1 MNRCEKNASSFP
13 RTLKS
18 RVTGS
23 SFPNTEAFAGRISI
37 AHETSAT
44 GIGLPL
50 RSARIALITAP
61 LLLAACGKSAT
72 PPNAAEATHSA
83 TAATQNFV
91 AIARGKVDVEGGLI
105 HLASA
110 REGVVS
116 AVNATAGSTV
126 QSGDVLVALDE
137 KPAQIALDAAR
148 AELSAANAQAQL
160 LRAKLPASRTR
171 AARVAEALSAGA
183 TSGQSADDARQVLA
197 ELNAEIAV
205 AEAGIETA
213 RQKVKQA
220 DYELQAR
227 SLRAPL
233 GARIVTMTAHVG
245 DVVSPQS
252 GELVELL
259 PDKPRIIRAE
269 LNEGFVAQVHVGMAA
284 EISSDALPGKTW
296 RARVTRIGDVFGPSK
311 LIESAQEATDARDV
325 ECILEL
331 DAQDPGS
338 NPGPALRI
346 GQRVQVRFPA
356 PMK

>member
-1 MNRCEKNASSFP
+1 MP
-13 RTLKS
+13 L
-18 RVTGS
+18 
-23 SFPNTEAFAGRISI
+23 
-37 AHETSAT
+37 HAT
-44 GIGLPL
+44 RIGLV
-50 RSARIALITAP
+50 AIP
-61 LLLAACGKSAT
+61 LLLSACGKSA
-72 PPNAAEATHSA
+72 PLPNAPDATRAANASA
-83 TAATQNFV
+83 QTFV

-105 HLASA
+105 RLASS

-116 AVNATAGSTV
+116 AVNAVDGSSV
-126 QSGDVLVALDE
+126 KSGDVLVALDE

-148 AELSAANAQAQL
+148 ADLTAANAQAQL
-160 LRAKLPASRTR
+160 LRAKLPAARIR

-183 TSGQSADDARQVLA
+183 TSGQSSDDARQALA

-205 AEAGIETA
+205 ADASIEMA

-227 SLRAPL
+227 SLRAPVS
-233 GARIVTMTAHVG
+233 GHIVTTTAHVG

-269 LNEGFVAQVHVGMAA
+269 LNEGFVAKVQVGTAA
-284 EISSDALPGKTW
+284 EIASDAMPGKTW

-311 LIESAQEATDARDV
+311 LIESTQEATDARDV

-331 DAQDPGS
+331 DSAGS
-338 NPGPALRI
+338 GADQPLRI
-346 GQRVQVRFPA
+346 GQRVQVRFMPA
-356 PMK
+356 SK